1 MKIRVCKI
9 NRMTNP
15 LGFTKEPK
23 LEDFEG
29 CVVYSDLE
37 RTGDMQTGDSRVN
50 RLFRNA
56 RKNDKKWAEKQDKTG
71 TMTSKKLC
79 TS

>member
-37 RTGDMQTGDSRVN
+37 RTGDMQIGDSRVN

-56 RKNDKKWAEKQDKTG
+56 RKKLERMIKNGRKSKIKQAQ
-71 TMTSKKLC
+71 
-79 TS
+79 

>member
-23 LEDFEG
+23 LEDFES

-56 RKNDKKWAEKQDKTG
+56 RKKLERMIKNGRKNKIKQAQ
-71 TMTSKKLC
+71 
-79 TS
+79 

>member
-23 LEDFEG
+23 LEDFES

-37 RTGDMQTGDSRVN
+37 RTGDMQTGDSRGN

-56 RKNDKKWAEKQDKTG
+56 RKKLERMIKNGRKNKTKQA
-71 TMTSKKLC
+71 
-79 TS
+79 